1 MLGVADA
8 ATAVIALVALLITRA
23 PTHGRAGDDRPR
35 DRVTRPRPSSPTAA
49 GFIEAVCFV
58 PAQTMIVLGISY
70 PATPV
75 ISAAAR
81 LIEPV

>member
-8 ATAVIALVALLITRA
+8 AAAVIALVALLVTALRLVSAEAMIVLGIAYT
-23 PTHGRAGDDRPR
+23 PTP
-35 DRVTRPRPSSPTAA
+35 VIPT
-49 GFIEAVCFV
+49 
-58 PAQTMIVLGISY
+58 TMIVLGISY

-81 LIEPV
+81 LIEAV